1 MPTEPPTG
9 TLPSTLQILF
19 PSIELLRAHRKG
31 IDPEGPPPFPLAR
44 DDEVSLA
51 VEILAGPQV
60 IEVGLAAEGS
70 EVEGTQ
76 NILPIGRISESQLSF
91 LRRELEATSSTRR
104 TFYIQ
109 TATVNWLDELG
120 LDTQLRAMLRRAL
133 GEEPG
138 VDIYWRDPLEEKED
152 EEDRAYF

>member
-1 MPTEPPTG
+1 MGGGTG
-9 TLPSTLQILF
+9 AEMGGGT
-19 PSIELLRAHRKG
+19 
-31 IDPEGPPPFPLAR
+31 
-44 DDEVSLA
+44 
-51 VEILAGPQV
+51 AGT
-60 IEVGLAAEGS
+60 GLW
-70 EVEGTQ
+70 V
-76 NILPIGRISESQLSF
+76 
-91 LRRELEATSSTRR
+91 ELEATSSTSR